1 MNSNYLYSPV
11 NHLILKQPLNL
22 RSLYSWFA
30 GNGICFPCH
39 HSLHLLV
46 QGITDYFNFFSTEE
60 KWMHTDKQL
69 QRAEEE
75 EGFIS
80 ELEICIL
87 VLSVTPTAVLY
98 PRLSDH
104 KRQSRQ

>member
-1 MNSNYLYSPV
+1 MIFFICKINSNYLYSSV

-22 RSLYSWFA
+22 KSLYSWLA
-30 GNGICFPCH
+30 GSSICFPCH

-69 QRAEEE
+69 Q
-75 EGFIS
+75 
-80 ELEICIL
+80 
-87 VLSVTPTAVLY
+87 
-98 PRLSDH
+98 
-104 KRQSRQ
+104 